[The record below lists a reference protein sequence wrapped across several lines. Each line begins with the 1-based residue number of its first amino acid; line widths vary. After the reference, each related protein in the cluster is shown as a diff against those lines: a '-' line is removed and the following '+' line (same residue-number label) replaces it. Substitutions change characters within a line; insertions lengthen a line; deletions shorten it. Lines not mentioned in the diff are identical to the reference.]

1 MTESREFREQLG
13 LKCVPQFDNAGPVFK
28 SAKIIDK
35 AIIEVKFHNVVSG
48 LLLNEGSSAF
58 EIAGEDGVFQKA
70 QNLSLSID
78 KESIFIRRPDRIISD
93 MKAHRTSPDHSP
105 IKYIRYGKNK
115 QLKPNLFNVDG
126 FPAEPFEWS
135 APDSVDTKSQKEKS

>member
-1 MTESREFREQLG
+1 MTESRKFREQLG

-28 SAKIIDK
+28 SAEIINGTVV
-35 AIIEVKFHNVVSG
+35 VKFHNVVSG

-93 MKAHRTSPDHSP
+93 MKAHRTSPDNSP

-115 QLKPNLFNVDG
+115 QLKSNLFNVDG
-126 FPAEPFEWS
+126 FPAEAFECEIPP
-135 APDSVDTKSQKEKS
+135 AIID